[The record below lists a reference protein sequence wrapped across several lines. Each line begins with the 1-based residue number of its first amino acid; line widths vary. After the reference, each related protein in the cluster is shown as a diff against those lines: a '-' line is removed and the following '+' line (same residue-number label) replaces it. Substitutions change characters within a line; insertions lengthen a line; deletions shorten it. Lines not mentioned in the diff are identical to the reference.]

1 MNFKDIITGILKI
14 KSNDI
19 NIDHTEESQKMINF
33 LLEDI
38 YSDSSSINISND
50 SYHFAHENIIQKVNI
65 YESITKKILDS
76 PLNRKEMTKCLIKKE
91 KLFLLE
97 ITFSNSIEN
106 LIIHYY
112 VMNQLLKKYPKEIN
126 KIQEEINKIEESINK
141 CQNLLKKIEN
151 QRDKYQSIVEISLQD
166 NDYKEINNYY
176 KDILKEG
183 NIPFIDIEFK
193 KYDYIFRSIASIEI
207 DLESY
212 FSIEDNQNEYINK
225 LLEIENILLDRKE
238 FNNNDFNNIKSGIHL
253 IEKYTTL
260 NTKQI
265 KEKYISL
272 LKLKYQYLKENYELL
287 LDDRI
292 QDDFIYDG
300 VFFNFFIEEKIKR
313 QSPINNKVFQF
324 LNKYESEVLT
334 DPILRSLFFYTINNS
349 LLDWFELKI
358 NIKDYLK
365 EKYIDLI
372 NNCKIK
378 NISFKENTTIETF
391 IYLMSEI
398 SMKYKELIDIHK
410 YIIEKYGPTKEFL
423 AGIESVCFQSDSMKE
438 LFHTISLSPDKN
450 IIISPDVKI
459 FSMNNYY
466 RELSSNLIFQ
476 DGTES
481 ISMKNVHFENPVSIT
496 IPSTIK
502 SLSIEIP
509 NSNITKLIFN
519 NYNNSMLFNNIE
531 YLRSLLESF
540 YSEDNESNDLEI
552 IGKSQ
557 GKNASYTLSKSTFYS
572 FRDKYHYLFEY
583 CEDEEKP
590 TFFTVVLDNIMKEFD
605 EEYAEKRKKEPTIFT
620 FELDNIMKEFDGE
633 YAEKRKKKT
642 L

>member
-1 MNFKDIITGILKI
+1 MIFKDIIADILKP
-14 KSNDI
+14 KTNDI
-19 NIDHTEESQKMINF
+19 NVNQTEEKQQMINF
-33 LLEDI
+33 LLEGI

-50 SYHFAHENIIQKVNI
+50 FFHFAHENLIEQVNI
-65 YESITKKILDS
+65 YEKITKKILDS
-76 PLNRKEMTKCLIKKE
+76 PFNRKEMTKCLIKKE

-97 ITFSNSIEN
+97 IAFSNYIEDLN
-106 LIIHYY
+106 IHFY
-112 VMNQLLKKYPKEIN
+112 VINHLLKKYPNEKN
-126 KIQEEINKIEESINK
+126 KIKEEIDKIEKSINK
-141 CQNLLKKIEN
+141 CQILLKKIDN

-176 KDILKEG
+176 KNKLKEG

-225 LLEIENILLDRKE
+225 LLGIENILLDRKE

-265 KEKYISL
+265 KEKFISL
-272 LKLKYQYLKENYELL
+272 LKLKYQHLKENPELL
-287 LDDRI
+287 LDERI
-292 QDDFIYDG
+292 QDDFINNE
-300 VFFNFFIEEKIKR
+300 VFFNFYIEEKIKN

-324 LNKYESEVLT
+324 LNKYEKEVLT
-334 DPILRSLFFYTINNS
+334 DPIFRSLFFYTINNS

-365 EKYIDLI
+365 GKYIDLI

-423 AGIESVCFQSDSMKE
+423 AGIESVRFQSDSMKE
-438 LFHTISLSPDKN
+438 LFHIISLRPDKN

-459 FSMNNYY
+459 FSMNSYY

-476 DGTES
+476 DGTETIS
-481 ISMKNVHFENPVSIT
+481 IENVHFENIVSIT
-496 IPSTIK
+496 IPSTVK

-509 NSNITKLIFN
+509 NSNIKKIIFN
-519 NYNNSMLFNNIE
+519 DYDNSPLFNDDT
-531 YLRSLLESF
+531 YLMKLLELF
-540 YSEDNESNDLEI
+540 YSEENEADSLLIMGNS
-552 IGKSQ
+552 SQ
-557 GKNASYTLSKSTFYS
+557 NNVFYFLLKGSINNYQNEYKYFSPFSQSIKEKFIASELKNIK
-572 FRDKYHYLFEY
+572 
-583 CEDEEKP
+583 
-590 TFFTVVLDNIMKEFD
+590 KEF
-605 EEYAEKRKKEPTIFT
+605 KI
-620 FELDNIMKEFDGE
+620 NNS
-633 YAEKRKKKT
+633 KKKI

>member
-1 MNFKDIITGILKI
+1 MIFKDIIADILKP
-14 KSNDI
+14 KTNDI
-19 NIDHTEESQKMINF
+19 NINQTEEKQQMINF

-38 YSDSSSINISND
+38 YSDSSSINLRNN
-50 SYHFAHENIIQKVNI
+50 SYHFAHENLIEKVNI
-65 YESITKKILDS
+65 YEKITKKILDS

-97 ITFSNSIEN
+97 IAFSNYIEDLN
-106 LIIHYY
+106 IHYY
-112 VMNQLLKKYPKEIN
+112 VMNQLLKKYPKENN
-126 KIQEEINKIEESINK
+126 KIKEEIDKIEKSINK
-141 CQNLLKKIEN
+141 CKILLKKIDN

-176 KDILKEG
+176 KNILKEG

-193 KYDYIFRSIASIEI
+193 KYDYIFRSIASTEI

-225 LLEIENILLDRKE
+225 LLETENFLLDRKE
-238 FNNNDFNNIKSGIHL
+238 FNNNDFNNIKSGIYL
-253 IEKYTTL
+253 IEKFTTL

-272 LKLKYQYLKENYELL
+272 LKLKYQFLKGNSELL
-287 LDDRI
+287 FDDRI
-292 QDDFIYDG
+292 QDDFIYEG
-300 VFFNFFIEEKIKR
+300 VFFNFFIEGKIKN

-324 LNKYESEVLT
+324 LNKYEKEVLT
-334 DPILRSLFFYTINNS
+334 DPIFRSLFFYTINNS

-398 SMKYKELIDIHK
+398 SMKYKELIDIHRC
-410 YIIEKYGPTKEFL
+410 IIEKYGPTKEFL
-423 AGIESVCFQSDSMKE
+423 DGIESVSFQSDSMKE
-438 LFHTISLSPDKN
+438 LLHTISLRPDKN

-459 FSMNNYY
+459 FSMNSYY
-466 RELSSNLIFQ
+466 REQSSNLIFQ

-481 ISMKNVHFENPVSIT
+481 ISIENVHFENMVSIT
-496 IPSTIK
+496 IPSTVK
-502 SLSIEIP
+502 SLSIEIT
-509 NSNITKLIFN
+509 NSNIKKIIFKD
-519 NYNNSMLFNNIE
+519 YDNSTLFNDDI
-531 YLRSLLESF
+531 YLMKLLELF
-540 YSEDNESNDLEI
+540 YSEENETDRLI
-552 IGKSQ
+552 IMGNSSQ
-557 GKNASYTLSKSTFYS
+557 NNVFYYLSKESLNQYQN
-572 FRDKYHYLFEY
+572 EY
-583 CEDEEKP
+583 QFFSPFSQRVKEK
-590 TFFTVVLDNIMKEFD
+590 FLASELKNIKKEF
-605 EEYAEKRKKEPTIFT
+605 
-620 FELDNIMKEFDGE
+620 NINNS
-633 YAEKRKKKT
+633 KKKT